1 MKKTKD
7 LVIAALG
14 AAMLV
19 GVQLILSGIAG
30 VEMVSALLLCF
41 AYSLGAL
48 RGVTIATLFSV
59 VRCFVFGFH
68 INVLILYL
76 VYFNLF
82 SLFFGWLGK
91 RTERQ
96 TDLKMTIIVS
106 ITALLFT
113 VGFTFLDVAITGVM
127 YGFNPSALGVY
138 LTASLYT
145 MLLHLASVLVTSL
158 VFFTPLVRV
167 IEKIK

>member
-1 MKKTKD
+1 M
-7 LVIAALG
+7 G
-14 AAMLV
+14 AAMLI
-19 GVQLILSGIAG
+19 GVQLILSGVAG

-48 RGVTIATLFSV
+48 RGMAVATLFAV

-91 RTERQ
+91 HARRQ
-96 TDLKMTIIVS
+96 TSLKMTIIVS
-106 ITALLFT
+106 IIAVLFT
-113 VGFTFLDVAITGVM
+113 VGFTFIDIGITGVM
-127 YGFNPSALGVY
+127 YGFNASALLTY

-158 VFFTPLVRV
+158 VFFAPLVRV